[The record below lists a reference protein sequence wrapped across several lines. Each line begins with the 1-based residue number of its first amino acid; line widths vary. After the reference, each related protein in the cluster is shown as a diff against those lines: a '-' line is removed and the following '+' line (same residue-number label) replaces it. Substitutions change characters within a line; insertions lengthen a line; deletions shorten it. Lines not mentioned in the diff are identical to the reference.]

1 MRLHTYFRTC
11 ICEPTK
17 MSAHTN
23 SLQIRYDQNEFELRG
38 HTLITLA
45 RFWHFFQVFHLKY
58 IHTKMWIEYLVLK
71 SYVLFQKDVDPKVLQ
86 RAGQKGWKKVHY
98 WLHVVCSQSS
108 HRMNAKYYYYNV
120 ATLLL
125 HRRWSLDRRSF
136 SSSTP
141 PALESRVDI
150 SKAHWGQKRFKVA
163 LNFCG
168 QGDSIIGHW
177 QILPCLSNLPSSA
190 WTFSTLKRGQNKTW
204 TSYLPCLVIMVLINP
219 HP

>member
-1 MRLHTYFRTC
+1 M
-11 ICEPTK
+11 
-17 MSAHTN
+17 
-23 SLQIRYDQNEFELRG
+23 
-38 HTLITLA
+38 
-45 RFWHFFQVFHLKY
+45 
-58 IHTKMWIEYLVLK
+58 LK
-71 SYVLFQKDVDPKVLQ
+71 SHVRFQKDVDPKVLQ

-150 SKAHWGQKRFKVA
+150 SKAHWGQKRLEIVFEFLWTGWLNNWTRAHFA
-163 LNFCG
+163 LFEQSCFLCVNIFYSETWAKIDMDQLSSLSCPHGFDQPSPIIYNFT
-168 QGDSIIGHW
+168 SYW
-177 QILPCLSNLPSSA
+177 QIFQDFTC
-190 WTFSTLKRGQNKTW
+190 R
-204 TSYLPCLVIMVLINP
+204 LIVWEK
-219 HP
+219 